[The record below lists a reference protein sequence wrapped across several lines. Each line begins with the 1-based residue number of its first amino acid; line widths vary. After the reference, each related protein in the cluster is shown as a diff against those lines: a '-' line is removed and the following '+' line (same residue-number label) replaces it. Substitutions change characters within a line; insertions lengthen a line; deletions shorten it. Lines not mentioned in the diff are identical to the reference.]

1 MVTVSYPYLEKVC
14 ENINI
19 SVPTI
24 SCTDILKNTCFSVP
38 RVCYK
43 YISKFR
49 TKNNFIK
56 IIMDLLNLTLC
67 ASTIYHIHIVH
78 LKNTNDRNV

>member
-24 SCTDILKNTCFSVP
+24 SCTDIVKITCFSVP
-38 RVCYK
+38 KVCYK

-49 TKNNFIK
+49 TKNNLIK
-56 IIMDLLNLTLC
+56 IIMDLLKFDVMWF
-67 ASTIYHIHIVH
+67 SHISYTYCSLEEH
-78 LKNTNDRNV
+78 

>member
-24 SCTDILKNTCFSVP
+24 SCTDILKNTCFSVS

-56 IIMDLLNLTLC
+56 IIMDLLKFDVMCFYNILFTYCSLEE
-67 ASTIYHIHIVH
+67 H
-78 LKNTNDRNV
+78 

>member
-56 IIMDLLNLTLC
+56 IIMDLLKFDVMCFYNILFTYCSLEE
-67 ASTIYHIHIVH
+67 H
-78 LKNTNDRNV
+78 

>member
-1 MVTVSYPYLEKVC
+1 MVTVSYPYLEMVC

-24 SCTDILKNTCFSVP
+24 SCTDIVKNTCFSVP
-38 RVCYK
+38 KVCYE

-56 IIMDLLNLTLC
+56 IIMDLLKFDVMCFYNILFTYC
-67 ASTIYHIHIVH
+67 SIEEP
-78 LKNTNDRNV
+78 